1 MAYAQDRR
9 HIARSTQ
16 TDTDIL
22 NLVPF
27 VGVASIQAIQAQVPG
42 LEYDQKRIIVQR
54 MNSMLAKQ
62 SLYIW

>member
-1 MAYAQDRR
+1 MAYARDRR